1 MTAPTATPVAN
12 WSFPRSAFSCT
23 GVELEYMVVDRE
35 TMDVRPIVDELFKS
49 ITGSYDSDIPA
60 SGDTPNISWSNEL
73 ALHVVEFKTD
83 DPVASL
89 EGLAAQF
96 QRNADRA
103 NALLETFGARLL
115 PGAVHP
121 WMDPLAEMRL
131 WPHEA
136 NPIYEAFDKIFNCKG
151 HGWANLQSTHIN
163 LPFANDDEF
172 GRLHAAIRL
181 VLPLIPA
188 LAASSPIIDG
198 RWSPIADQR
207 LEVYRNNAVKIPQA
221 AGLVIPEPVFSRAAY
236 EDTIFKPL
244 YAALKPHDPQN
255 ILQHEWANSR
265 GCIARFMR
273 GSIEIRIVDIQ
284 ECPKADLA
292 IVALITA
299 AVKAMYEERWI
310 SYEEQKAFAVK
321 PLHEILLDTIRY
333 AERTRIFGEP
343 FLRAFGWAGSTGW
356 AGDMWIR
363 MFEELLSDHEEF
375 APTLRAMLQKG
386 TLSTRINQTI
396 GRYPDRSQLK
406 KITEDLASCL
416 AEGRL
421 YGC

>member
-1 MTAPTATPVAN
+1 MTESTT
-12 WSFPRSAFSCT
+12 WSYPRKAFSCT

-35 TMDVRPIVDELFKS
+35 SMNVRPIVDELFKS
-49 ITGSYDSDIPA
+49 ITGSYDSDIPP
-60 SGDTPNISWSNEL
+60 SDETPNISWSNEL
-73 ALHVVEFKTD
+73 ALHVVELKTD
-83 DPVASL
+83 EPVERL
-89 EGLAAQF
+89 EGLATEFQANVDRVNAQ
-96 QRNADRA
+96 
-103 NALLETFGARLL
+103 LEQFGAHLL

-121 WMDPLAEMRL
+121 WMDPIAEMRL

-163 LPFANDDEF
+163 LPFSNEEEF
-172 GRLHAAIRL
+172 GRLHAAIRM

-188 LAASSPIIDG
+188 LAASSPILDG

-207 LEVYRNNAVKIPQA
+207 LEVYRRNSVRIPEA
-221 AGLVIPEPVFSRAAY
+221 AGLVIPEPVFTRADY
-236 EDTIFKPL
+236 EQSIFQPL
-244 YAALKPHDPQN
+244 YTALRPHDPEG

-273 GSIEIRIVDIQ
+273 GSIEIRVVDIQ
-284 ECPKADLA
+284 ECPAADLA
-292 IVALITA
+292 VVALITA
-299 AVKAMYEERWI
+299 AVKAMYDERWI
-310 SYEEQKAFAVK
+310 SYEEQKSYDVK
-321 PLHEILLDTIRY
+321 TLHEVLLDTIRY
-333 AERTRIFGEP
+333 AERTRIMSAP
-343 FLRAFGWAGSTGW
+343 FLRAFGWTGSTGW

-363 MFEELLSDHEEF
+363 LFDELLADHSEF
-375 APTLRAMLQKG
+375 APTLKMMLAKG
-386 TLSTRINQTI
+386 TLSSRMNQTI

-406 KITEDLASCL
+406 RIIEDLSACL